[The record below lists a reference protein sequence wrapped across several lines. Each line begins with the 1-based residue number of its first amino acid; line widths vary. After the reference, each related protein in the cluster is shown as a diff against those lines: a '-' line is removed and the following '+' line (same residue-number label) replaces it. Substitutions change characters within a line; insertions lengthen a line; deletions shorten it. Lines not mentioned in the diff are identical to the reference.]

1 MGRGVQVSLG
11 LLAVA
16 MTTAGCFGPF
26 NLTRRLYQWNQQVG
40 AKWEREFMFI
50 LLAWAPVYGVS
61 VLADAVVFN
70 SMEFWTGNNPVDPP
84 GRNRSAL
91 PQIKRVARGDDEAY
105 LTYRSVPGGA
115 SLLIEQFHHGH
126 PAGSLTLEQHD
137 GLTVGRDAHGHVLIT
152 AQALA
157 DGGLVLHDRK
167 GHQLAAYSADQ
178 VDQVLHAAHQ

>member
-1 MGRGVQVSLG
+1 MRRAFRMSIC

-16 MTTAGCFGPF
+16 MMTAGCFGPF

-40 AKWEREFMFI
+40 TKWEREFMFI

-61 VLADAVVFN
+61 VLADAIVFN

-91 PQIKRVARGDDEAY
+91 PQTKRVARGEDEAY
-105 LTYRSVPGGA
+105 LTYQPMPHGA
-115 SLLIEQFHHGH
+115 SLRIEQFHQGH
-126 PAGSLTLEQHD
+126 LAGSLTLEQHD
-137 GLTVGRDAHGHVLIT
+137 GLTVGRDAQGHVLIT
-152 AQALA
+152 AQTLA

-178 VDQVLHAAHQ
+178 ADQVLHSRR